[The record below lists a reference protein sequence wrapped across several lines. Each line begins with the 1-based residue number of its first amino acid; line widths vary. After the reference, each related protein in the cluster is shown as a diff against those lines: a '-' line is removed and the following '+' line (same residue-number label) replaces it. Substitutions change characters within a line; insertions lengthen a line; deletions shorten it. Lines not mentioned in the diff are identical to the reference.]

1 MMLSSPR
8 KALCLI
14 VIGLTIAIV
23 LLTGL
28 SATAFASSTRTTP
41 WYPQNNQYSS
51 GNGGGINTNNKYY
64 YGTFQGNDGNSGYNW
79 GSNQDNSDNY
89 GNQVIYQGH

>member
-1 MMLSSPR
+1 MMLSFPR

-23 LLTGL
+23 LLTCL
-28 SATAFASSTRTTP
+28 SATAFASSTRTNP
-41 WYPQNNQYSS
+41 WHSQNNQYSS

-64 YGTFQGNDGNSGYNW
+64 YGTSQGNDGNSGYNW